1 MPTSPVYFQTIDV
14 KHMEELNMAH
24 AFTAIMN
31 GRDVRPFLHIPDNL
45 LDCKILLTVDPID
58 KPQPLVPDR
67 LQALFANASHIRIP
81 KNIAI
86 DSLMDE
92 ITIPTLL

>member
-1 MPTSPVYFQTIDV
+1 
-14 KHMEELNMAH
+14 MAH

-31 GRDVRPFLHIPDNL
+31 GRDVRPFLHIPDHL
-45 LDCKILLTVDPID
+45 LDRKILLTIDPVD
-58 KPQPLVPDR
+58 KPQPLTSDR
-67 LQALFANASHIRIP
+67 LQSLFANASHIKIP

-92 ITIPTLL
+92 MNDALS